1 MRAKASSCNERCSC
15 QSGCCTSARFQSA
28 TQLTSSVHPRTWPTR
43 TRGASWVKETRKTA
57 AMLCRMA
64 SKLAREGMATP
75 AAQNKAGKTRDRITC
90 LRTSKAKAGLA
101 VCRKR
106 TCNLCRLSLSGTA
119 WPESRQSSTPR
130 NCQVGAYLIT
140 AGTCFDTPGAGRLVR
155 DQVALSATAGEPC
168 RCVKVVAA
176 KQSGLNGS
184 RGLIW
189 AGEPKNPIIHKDAR
203 FHTRFGHVLGPEK
216 AHCQAEEGGQRT
228 ALQQAMVG
236 AMPPVGRVRVHNKK
250 PGGPEPVSGRAP
262 TRNRKM
268 H

>member
-1 MRAKASSCNERCSC
+1 MQVESERHS
-15 QSGCCTSARFQSA
+15 
-28 TQLTSSVHPRTWPTR
+28 
-43 TRGASWVKETRKTA
+43 
-57 AMLCRMA
+57 
-64 SKLAREGMATP
+64 LAR
-75 AAQNKAGKTRDRITC
+75 I
-90 LRTSKAKAGLA
+90 KAKFNTKKL
-101 VCRKR
+101 
-106 TCNLCRLSLSGTA
+106 
-119 WPESRQSSTPR
+119 
-130 NCQVGAYLIT
+130 QVGAYLIT

-168 RCVKVVAA
+168 RCVNVVAA

-228 ALQQAMVG
+228 ALQQAVVG

-250 PGGPEPVSGRAP
+250 PQLPTVNGFNQRSQCRRGPAGVQSQFQDGHRQGSKNALMSCWRYDRTPDFQAHNKRRCMSMGERPGAQPVARWSHHWQIQPLRRREMTLAP
-262 TRNRKM
+262 ARQTRKDNERPLPKAGDLSSAPGPIRPKARPTKR
-268 H
+268 